1 VELEQLVRGIGVKDV
16 RVVDAFDMKG
26 LRSNVRS
33 ALEKPELSVLIVR
46 GACSV
51 RIPEQGEPRAID
63 MDICNLCGAC
73 LLLGCSAIQ
82 KTDAQI
88 HIEPSLCVGD
98 TCAVCQQICPKQAI
112 GTQSKKS
119 S

>member
-1 VELEQLVRGIGVKDV
+1 
-16 RVVDAFDMKG
+16 
-26 LRSNVRS
+26 
-33 ALEKPELSVLIVR
+33 
-46 GACSV
+46 
-51 RIPEQGEPRAID
+51 

-98 TCAVCQQICPKQAI
+98 ICAVCQQICPKQAI

-119 S
+119 G